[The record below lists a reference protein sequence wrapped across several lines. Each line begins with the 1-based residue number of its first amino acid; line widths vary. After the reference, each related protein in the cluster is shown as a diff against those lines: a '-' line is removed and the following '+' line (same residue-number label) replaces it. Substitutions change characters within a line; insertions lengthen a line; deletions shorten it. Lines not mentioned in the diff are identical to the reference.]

1 MPADLKTELA
11 INQQWQFLD
20 HATGSDMPDGLARN
34 EFLDDA
40 EQKKHRQQSL
50 QRILGHCYLEVPYY
64 KNLFVD
70 NGIRRRDFRDGAV
83 LPRIPVLRRKDLA
96 QQYPGL
102 KAGRLLGGQKADGY
116 SKTSGT
122 TGQPVRVDQTD
133 LSRAMFVWLKQRE
146 MRWFR
151 FDPLL
156 RYFSIRP
163 GEELALNAAGEKW
176 PDQQL
181 LEMRGWPYVNRFFK
195 TGPAFG
201 FASTNSVEAQLEM
214 LSQVQ
219 PHYLLLEPASLEQL
233 AMQNVSPALTEN
245 LQALQTVS
253 QTLTTEMRE
262 VIAEKFML
270 PIHQNYGLNEVGLVA
285 SLCPEGQRYHVHE
298 EHCHV
303 EIVSGTHE
311 PVAPGERGQLLVTS
325 LTNTAMPLV
334 RYETGDTAELSQGT
348 CRCGRSLMSFESVSG
363 RFRRLASLPPGS
375 YARFKAI
382 TSALMQFA
390 LARPA
395 AVRQYQVY
403 QGSDANFELII
414 DCDSKLAGDLNAAV
428 QRAFQAIESEGS
440 EPTLRLSVGGEFRA
454 QTLKKFQ
461 VFYSEFM

>member
-1 MPADLKTELA
+1 
-11 INQQWQFLD
+11 
-20 HATGSDMPDGLARN
+20 MPDGLARN

-40 EQKKHRQQSL
+40 ERQRHRQQSL
-50 QRILGHCYLEVPYY
+50 QRILSHCYLEVPYF

-70 NGIRRRDFRDGAV
+70 NGIRRRDFQDTGV
-83 LPRIPVLRRKDLA
+83 LTRIPVLRREDLA
-96 QQYPGL
+96 QHYPGL
-102 KAGRLLGGQKADGY
+102 KAGRMLGGQKADGY

-122 TGQPVRVDQTD
+122 TGRPVRVDQTD
-133 LSRAMFVWLKQRE
+133 VSSAMFAWLKQRE

-163 GEELALNAAGEKW
+163 GEELAINAAGERW

-181 LEMRGWPYVNRFFK
+181 MEMRGWPYVGRFFK

-201 FASTNSVEAQLEM
+201 FASTNPVEEQLAM
-214 LSQVQ
+214 LSKVQ

-233 AMQNVSPALTEN
+233 AMQDKVPAFTEN
-245 LQALQTVS
+245 LKALQTVS
-253 QTLTTEMRE
+253 QTLTVEMRSL
-262 VIAEKFML
+262 ITEKFAL
-270 PIHQNYGLNEVGLVA
+270 PIHQNYGLNEIGLVA

-311 PVAPGERGQLLVTS
+311 PVTPGERGQLLVTS

-334 RYETGDTAELSQGT
+334 RYETGDTAVLSAGP

-363 RFRRLASLPPGS
+363 RFRRIAKLPPGS
-375 YARFKAI
+375 YARFKAVA
-382 TSALMQFA
+382 TTLMSFA
-390 LARPA
+390 LQRPT

-403 QGSDANFELII
+403 QRSDGDFELII
-414 DCDSKLAGDLNAAV
+414 DCDSPLVAGLEAAV
-428 QRAFQAIESEGS
+428 QHAFDAIESEGS
-440 EPTLRLSVGGEFRA
+440 KPSLTLSVGGEFKA
-454 QTLKKFQ
+454 QALKKFQ
-461 VFYSEFM
+461 VFYSELM